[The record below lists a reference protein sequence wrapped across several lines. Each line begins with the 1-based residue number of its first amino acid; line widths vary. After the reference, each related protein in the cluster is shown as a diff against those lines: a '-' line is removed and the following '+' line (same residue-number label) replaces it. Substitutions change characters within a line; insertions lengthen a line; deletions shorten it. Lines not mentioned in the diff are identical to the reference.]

1 MGLSIKYSSYDYL
14 ILFKHIKKLLF
25 KEKFANGIKICY
37 HKFKENIVI
46 LVWNEKSIGYIF
58 LILFLGGLTINIEI
72 QGRDSGGKYYF
83 YEWYEKRG
91 DSWYFRAG
99 KEDWGVF
106 GRKEVEVSAWK
117 DYFDFIFWAEYTY

>member
-58 LILFLGGLTINIEI
+58 LGGLTINIEI

-83 YEWYEKRG
+83 FASKL
-91 DSWYFRAG
+91 FP
-99 KEDWGVF
+99 
-106 GRKEVEVSAWK
+106 WK
-117 DYFDFIFWAEYTY
+117 NKYIFLKS